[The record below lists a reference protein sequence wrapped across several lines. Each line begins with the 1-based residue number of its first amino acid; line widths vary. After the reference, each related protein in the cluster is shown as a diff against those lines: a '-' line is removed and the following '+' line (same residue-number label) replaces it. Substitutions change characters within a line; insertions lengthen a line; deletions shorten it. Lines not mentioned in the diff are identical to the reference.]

1 MIEIKA
7 IIENE
12 DDIGVT
18 STMEGRAIDLMT
30 EGVALTESLIDD
42 FDKHGVGTEFLFLLA
57 TMVGKQMRKR
67 KKRDDD
73 EGGENLA

>member
-7 IIENE
+7 ITKNE

-18 STMEGRAIDLMT
+18 STMEGRAINLMT
-30 EGVALTESLIDD
+30 EGVALTEPLIDD

-67 KKRDDD
+67 NGK
-73 EGGENLA
+73 GGENLA

>member
-1 MIEIKA
+1 
-7 IIENE
+7 
-12 DDIGVT
+12 
-18 STMEGRAIDLMT
+18 MEGRAIDLMA

-67 KKRDDD
+67 NGK
-73 EGGENLA
+73 GGENLA

>member
-1 MIEIKA
+1 MIENKA
-7 IIENE
+7 ITENE

-18 STMEGRAIDLMT
+18 SSTEGRAIDLMA

-42 FDKHGVGTEFLFLLA
+42 FDKHGVGTEFLFLFA
-57 TMVGKQMRKR
+57 SMVGKQIRKR
-67 KKRDDD
+67 KKRNDD

>member
-18 STMEGRAIDLMT
+18 STMEGRAIDLMA
-30 EGVALTESLIDD
+30 EGVSIAESLIDD

-57 TMVGKQMRKR
+57 STIGKQMRKR
-67 KKRDDD
+67 NSN
-73 EGGENLA
+73 GGESLA